1 MQCNCRNAFKCVRFR
16 ECERA
21 AQARKIMFAN
31 RAETLFCS
39 EETAFYQVSRDHD
52 PQRVITDFRKVA
64 PSGLYTIETTEKDG
78 LHINF
83 IASASADLGALSN
96 FSSAIET
103 REEARNVGAYMS
115 KPEQAP
121 TLARLSDQT
130 GLRQVS
136 NSWGGFRRLESFL
149 KSERMARKAPHVLAS
164 SLSVVISNSLNL
176 ERSTL
181 EATEKNP
188 LLQTLKSVLV
198 DAYQHLIETDQNEV
212 YIPKFDEFLTREKV
226 EKMLIKITGVKRK

>member
-31 RAETLFCS
+31 RAEALFCS

-52 PQRVITDFRKVA
+52 PQRVIKDFRKLA
-64 PSGLYTIETTEKDG
+64 PSGLYTIETTENNG

-83 IASASADLGALSN
+83 IASAAADLGALSN

-103 REEARNVGAYMS
+103 REEARNIGAYMS

-121 TLARLSDQT
+121 TLAALSDAT

-149 KSERMARKAPHVLAS
+149 KSERMARKAPHVFGAS
-164 SLSVVISNSLNL
+164 MSVIISNSLNL
-176 ERSTL
+176 DRKALERV
-181 EATEKNP
+181 EKNP
-188 LLQTLKSVLV
+188 MLQTLKSVLI
-198 DAYQHLIETDQNEV
+198 DAYQQLIETEQKEV
-212 YIPKFDEFLTREKV
+212 YIPKFDEFLTVEKV
-226 EKMLIKITGVKRK
+226 EKMLTKIAGVKGR